1 MTGAQKVGLVLV
13 GLAISGAIYALGGRG
28 ADDPTPKTTTSASPP
43 PGRPARSD
51 ECAPQV
57 GTRFA
62 YRVELETDLTLS
74 GAGLGQ
80 SKSGETTPPQ
90 TLHASSRARADLLTV
105 PGEFPGEALLAL
117 SFVRLSSNPPEPPD
131 LASVHEQL
139 AGPFLVRL
147 DKRCHVVDMARAP
160 GSSAIAFQRALG
172 LVDRIDFASDP
183 GTGAKWTA
191 RHRDEYGVYRATYGA
206 VSGEGR
212 GALERRREAY
222 LPKSGGADELRLD
235 YVVREGSGRVV
246 LGTSPWFAEL
256 FERTEIEA
264 KSGGETPLHDKS
276 TVHWIGEEPDPR
288 AFAGKTLTS
297 SAFAWGRP
305 KDSEL
310 DAERNELLDSPSKG
324 ASFADAWKRYRTT
337 STDGAPGAWHRAQ
350 KELRSWIRANPEA
363 ARALVRELRK
373 GTFKAGERADI
384 VLALAKSGSP
394 VAAEELRALARD
406 ATADAKLR
414 VQATSALADLP
425 SPTTDDVRALDELSS
440 HRSGPVGA
448 DMVGSTATM
457 ALGSIL
463 DHAGGE
469 VEAAARDAL
478 DRRLA
483 STDVPSLTEA
493 LWAVGNSGDA
503 HFASAISRASTSADE
518 QVRAASARASRGM
531 PPNVANPVLDGL
543 IRDDRSAE
551 VVKEATQ
558 ARRQQVEKYGEPL
571 SDAELAL
578 LQSKLP
584 SAPVQVRWE
593 IVRLLGEATKVQSA
607 AKTTLAWWYPQES
620 EPQLRVMIA
629 SYVGPQDLK

>member
-1 MTGAQKVGLVLV
+1 MNGAQKVGLVLG
-13 GLAISGAIYALGGRG
+13 GLAVSGAIYALGARG
-28 ADDPTPKTTTSASPP
+28 ADGPSGRTATSAAPSA
-43 PGRPARSD
+43 RPTRPD
-51 ECAPQV
+51 ECVPQV

-80 SKSGETTPPQ
+80 AKSGETTPPQ
-90 TLHASSRARADLLTV
+90 ALHASSRARADLLTV

-117 SFVRLSSNPPEPPD
+117 SFVHLSSKPPEPPD

-191 RHRDEYGVYRATYGA
+191 RHRDEYGIYRATYGA

-222 LPKSGGADELRLD
+222 LSKTGADELRLD

-276 TVHWIGEEPDPR
+276 TVHWIEEEADPR
-288 AFAGKTLTS
+288 AFAGKNLAA
-297 SAFAWGRP
+297 SAFVWGRP
-305 KDSEL
+305 KDAEL
-310 DAERNELLDSPSKG
+310 ETERNELLDSPLKG

-350 KELRSWIRANPEA
+350 KELRSWIRANPDA

-373 GTFKAGERADI
+373 GTFTSGERADI

-406 ATADAKLR
+406 ASADPKLR

-440 HRSGPVGA
+440 HRTGPVGA

-463 DHAGGE
+463 EHAGGE
-469 VEAAARDAL
+469 VETAAREAL
-478 DRRLA
+478 DRRLS
-483 STDVPSLTEA
+483 STDVPALTEA
-493 LWAVGNSGDA
+493 LWAVGNSGDS
-503 HFASAISRASTSADE
+503 HFAGAVGRASTSADD
-518 QVRAASARASRGM
+518 QVRAAAARASRGM
-531 PPNVANPVLDGL
+531 APNVANPVLDGL

-620 EPQLRVMIA
+620 EPQLRIMIA
-629 SYVGPQDLK
+629 SYLGPQDLK

>member
-1 MTGAQKVGLVLV
+1 MRGVEKVALALV
-13 GLAISGAIYALGGRG
+13 GLAIAGGLFALGHRAPEGPST
-28 ADDPTPKTTTSASPP
+28 PTSSAAPP
-43 PGRPARSD
+43 PTRPRD
-51 ECAPQV
+51 TCAPSV

-62 YRVELETDLTLS
+62 FRIELETDLTLS

-80 SKSGETTPPQ
+80 AKPGESTPARA
-90 TLHASSRARADLLTV
+90 LHASSRARAEVLTV
-105 PGEFPGEALLAL
+105 AGASPGESLLAM
-117 SFVRLSSNPPEPPD
+117 SFGHSSSTPPEPAD

-147 DKRCHVVDMARAP
+147 DTRCHVVDMARLP

-183 GTGAKWTA
+183 GGVAKWTA
-191 RHRDEYGVYRATYGA
+191 RHRDEYGIYRATYVAEPGA
-206 VSGEGR
+206 GR
-212 GALERRREAY
+212 GSLERRREGY
-222 LPKSGGADELRLD
+222 LTTGEGANELRLD
-235 YVVREGSGRVV
+235 YVIREGTGRVV
-246 LGTSPWFAEL
+246 LGTSGWFSEL

-276 TVHWIGEEPDPR
+276 TVHWIGEEPDSR
-288 AFAGKTLTS
+288 AFAGKNLAA
-297 SAFAWGRP
+297 SAFVWGRP
-305 KDSEL
+305 KEAEL
-310 DAERNELLDSPSKG
+310 ETERNELLDSPLKG
-324 ASFADAWKRYRTT
+324 ASFADAWKRYR
-337 STDGAPGAWHRAQ
+337 SIAADGAPGAWHRAQ

-373 GTFKAGERADI
+373 GTFTSGERADI

-394 VAAEELRALARD
+394 TAAEELRALVRD
-406 ATADAKLR
+406 TTADGKLR

-425 SPTTDDVRALDELSS
+425 APTAEDVRALDELSS

-463 DHAGGE
+463 EHAGGE
-469 VEAAARDAL
+469 VGTAAREAL
-478 DRRLA
+478 DRRLS
-483 STDVPSLTEA
+483 STDAPALTEA
-493 LWAVGNSGDA
+493 LWAVGNSGDPY
-503 HFASAISRASTSADE
+503 FAGAVGRAASSTDDS
-518 QVRAASARASRGM
+518 VRAAAARASRGM

-620 EPQLRVMIA
+620 EPQLKVMIA
-629 SYVGPQDLK
+629 TYLGTQDLK